1 MKDHLIENTIIS
13 IPFILSAIFYICDIV
28 GIINWSFIWI
38 ISPIWIFILLD
49 AVVYGLL
56 TLFIWIFEWKQK

>member
-13 IPFILSAIFYICDIV
+13 IPFILSAIFYICDIA

-38 ISPIWIFILLD
+38 TSPIWIFILVD
-49 AVVYGLL
+49 AIVYCLL